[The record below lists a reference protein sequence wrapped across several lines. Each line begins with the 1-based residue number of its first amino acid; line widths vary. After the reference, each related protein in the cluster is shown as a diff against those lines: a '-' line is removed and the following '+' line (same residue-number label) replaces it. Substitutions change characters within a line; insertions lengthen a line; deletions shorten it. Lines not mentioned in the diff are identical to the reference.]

1 MRMIFIAL
9 NKLIDKWLEL
19 DDGEEVRLLEQQW
32 QERLKQ
38 IQSNANNKNNTDSLV
53 FSNTTNRISSEQN
66 MERHGR

>member
-9 NKLIDKWLEL
+9 NKLIDRWLEL

-32 QERLKQ
+32 QERLKE

-66 MERHGR
+66 MERHRR

>member
-1 MRMIFIAL
+1 MRRMFITI

-32 QERLKQ
+32 QERLKE
-38 IQSNANNKNNTDSLV
+38 IQNNANNKNNTDSLV

-66 MERHGR
+66 MERYRR

>member
-1 MRMIFIAL
+1 MIFIAL

>member
-1 MRMIFIAL
+1 MRRMFITI

-32 QERLKQ
+32 QERLKE
-38 IQSNANNKNNTDSLV
+38 IQNNANNKNNTDSLV

-66 MERHGR
+66 MERHRR